1 MLKEIDCPLEV
12 KTFYLSNNLYREEED
27 LENIKNL
34 LKIVVPEEERLGFDA
49 GQKAIVVKGTPEE
62 NRSCLTAS

>member
-62 NRSCLTAS
+62 IEAASRS